1 MLDVDDNILFLT
13 FTYIMMFNMFK
24 FIDFFCKEKG
34 VRFHWN
40 ILESLD
46 EFRRKTYVSNYY
58 SYAKTL
64 PKPHFYIKIS
74 ATTAA
79 HNAYRK
85 YFFLYLN
92 DIKFI
97 DTLIFSKKKKIK
109 PIFKSLERL
118 PFATPGTVN

>member
-46 EFRRKTYVSNYY
+46 EFRRKTYVSSYFDYY

-64 PKPHFYIKIS
+64 FPNHITISKYLQLRQHTMFTKIVF
-74 ATTAA
+74 
-79 HNAYRK
+79 YRK
-85 YFFLYLN
+85 YFFC
-92 DIKFI
+92 I
-97 DTLIFSKKKKIK
+97 
-109 PIFKSLERL
+109 
-118 PFATPGTVN
+118 

>member
-46 EFRRKTYVSNYY
+46 EFRRKTYVFNYY

-64 PKPHFYIKIS
+64 FPNHIS
-74 ATTAA
+74 KS
-79 HNAYRK
+79 K
-85 YFFLYLN
+85 YLQLRQHTMRTENIFFC
-92 DIKFI
+92 I
-97 DTLIFSKKKKIK
+97 
-109 PIFKSLERL
+109 
-118 PFATPGTVN
+118 

>member
-46 EFRRKTYVSNYY
+46 EDLCIQLLQLRKNSF
-58 SYAKTL
+58 

-74 ATTAA
+74 ANTAA

-97 DTLIFSKKKKIK
+97 DTLIFSKKKKNQTN
-109 PIFKSLERL
+109 FQM
-118 PFATPGTVN
+118 T